1 MQVLIDIFSLTV
13 FLFYFRY
20 QKTEFFFFI
29 ILFKYS
35 EGTDASSYW
44 YFWAGTLI
52 SIWIISKKDS
62 TRSGYRRL

>member
-35 EGTDASSYW
+35 EGTDASSY
-44 YFWAGTLI
+44 
-52 SIWIISKKDS
+52 
-62 TRSGYRRL
+62 